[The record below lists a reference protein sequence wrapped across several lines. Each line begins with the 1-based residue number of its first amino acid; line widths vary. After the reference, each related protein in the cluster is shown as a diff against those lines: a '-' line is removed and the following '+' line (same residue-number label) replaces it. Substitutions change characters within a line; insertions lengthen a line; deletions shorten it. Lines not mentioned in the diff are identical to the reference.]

1 MAAPALT
8 RPGHRTRWSANAG
21 PAGGSRRRKA
31 ADREASAKASQR
43 VDEVTGAWRAGRVR
57 WTTARRTS
65 TASWRRTRIMETGI
79 LGSNEPIKEKSEY
92 PKLLL
97 TWTNPYRLR
106 GHAIVAGIPAEVC
119 HDGSFE
125 KAKPNRQGPATSSFS
140 FSCSLTNNATT
151 ARKWK
156 SVLGPGICSWWDHS
170 RRPDLLPR
178 VRNAGLNARSAE
190 KEELEKYLEIACI
203 LTWSR

>member
-1 MAAPALT
+1 MPARRTVVGDKKGAA
-8 RPGHRTRWSANAG
+8 
-21 PAGGSRRRKA
+21 
-31 ADREASAKASQR
+31 REAKAKARS
-43 VDEVTGAWRAGRVR
+43 AWMRSKRARRGGPVR
-57 WTTARRTS
+57 WKTARRTS
-65 TASWRRTRIMETGI
+65 TASWRRTRIMATGI
-79 LGSNEPIKEKSEY
+79 LDSNDPIREKSEY

-119 HDGSFE
+119 HDGRFE

-156 SVLGPGICSWWDHS
+156 SVLGPCICSWWDHS

-178 VRNAGLNARSAE
+178 VRNAGLNSCSAE